1 MPLVQFIEVKNECWI
16 GIWKSTESE
25 NELLQQY
32 NSLSISPEASIPKL
46 PKHRI
51 EFYATQLTL
60 RELCIKN
67 GLQFG
72 GIVKNEVG
80 KPFLKAMNA
89 NISYT
94 HSQNYVSAIL
104 SLTKAVGIDIEFESS
119 RLSVVKNKFLNLEE
133 QFKFT
138 TPSELCKAW
147 TAKEAAYKLYGK
159 KGVSLRDDIELLD
172 EKTIKVRDQT
182 LTWHS
187 IQIEDNLWLSY
198 VTD

>member
-1 MPLVQFIEVKNECWI
+1 MPLVQFIEVKNECCI
-16 GIWKSTESE
+16 GIWKSTETE
-25 NELLQQY
+25 NELLQKY
-32 NSLSISPEASIPKL
+32 NSLSISQDVGIPRL

-60 RELCIKN
+60 HELCIKN
-67 GLQFG
+67 GLQFS
-72 GIVKNEVG
+72 GITKNEVG
-80 KPFLKAMNA
+80 KPFLKAINA

-94 HSQNYVSAIL
+94 HSKNYVSAIL

-119 RLSVVKNKFLNLEE
+119 RLTVVKNKFLTQEE
-133 QFKFT
+133 QLKFAS
-138 TPSELCKAW
+138 PPELCMAW

-159 KGVSLRDDIELLD
+159 KGVSLKDDIEIVD
-172 EKTIKVRDQT
+172 EKTIKVRAQT
-182 LTWHS
+182 LTWHA